1 MSKYTAKYLKPTSFK
16 SKDHWMVG
24 TVWPVKGSKDNEY
37 SVELTDKGFTCDCT
51 GFTFRGK
58 CKHSTGINKKVE
70 RAMTYDF

>member
-1 MSKYTAKYLKPTSFK
+1 MSKFREQYLKPTYFK
-16 SKDHWMVG
+16 TKDHWMVG

-58 CKHSTGINKKVE
+58 CKHSAGINKKVE